1 MYLVSLKHLIYSLIF
16 GRIMRNGIVS
26 SSSFYPIKSDEIH
39 PYEILL
45 DINTFLIS
53 TSFLS
58 VG

>member
-16 GRIMRNGIVS
+16 GRIMLNGIVS

>member
-16 GRIMRNGIVS
+16 GRIMHNGIVS
-26 SSSFYPIKSDEIH
+26 SSSFYPIKSDERY

-45 DINTFLIS
+45 DINAFLIS